1 MSDSSAKKISV
12 AAIGV
17 AIVTSVASGLV
28 IAEVRKTRTSHDK
41 LTAIIPMF
49 EQLQRRMDRAEE
61 WQKDWERNGQL
72 PADVEQTKD
81 IGHLKE
87 IIQRVDRNVFD
98 IRSRVRALEMQG
110 AKNARYN
117 GKGGGA

>member
-1 MSDSSAKKISV
+1 MIDSISKKNNV
-12 AAIGV
+12 V
-17 AIVTSVASGLV
+17 AIVVAIFISVASGLV
-28 IAEVRKTRTSHDK
+28 ITEVRKTRTSHDK

-61 WQKDWERNGQL
+61 WQKNWERNGRL

-81 IGHLKE
+81 IAHLNKVIE
-87 IIQRVDRNVFD
+87 RVDRNVTD
-98 IRSRVRALEMQG
+98 IRSRVRELEMQG